1 MTVTNRT
8 SAAANVSNIQA
19 QPIYT
24 GPMNLIPFPLKP
36 RQTSIRLHHHSL
48 LPPHPRRECSPSRP
62 RPASPYPFPFV
73 LLLSYPLHEPA
84 SAGESALPTSA
95 SVFAV
100 VSSLLASQMRA
111 RRPARVSSST
121 STRCPMSETATS
133 PWTYRSL
140 VGYLPRSQ
148 STTVSTLCG
157 GPPMRPSPARL
168 ASAVA

>member
-1 MTVTNRT
+1 MSRKCYNTKIADIHPPPPPV
-8 SAAANVSNIQA
+8 
-19 QPIYT
+19 
-24 GPMNLIPFPLKP
+24 
-36 RQTSIRLHHHSL
+36 HSL
-48 LPPHPRRECSPSRP
+48 LPHHPRRECSPSRP
-62 RPASPYPFPFV
+62 RPASPYPSPFV

-84 SAGESALPTSA
+84 SAGESTLPT

-111 RRPARVSSST
+111 RRFVRVSSST
-121 STRCPMSETATS
+121 SIRCPMLETATS

-157 GPPMRPSPARL
+157 GPPMRPSPPRL
-168 ASAVA
+168 ASAVACSGLR